1 MAPRRGEPRRGTP
14 SRLLVVGLANPG
26 AEYEGSRHN
35 VGGEVVREFC
45 RERGVT
51 LKVESRLRAWYATI
65 PTPEG
70 PVSLAVPTTFMN
82 ESGAAVAPL
91 VTRASLVDLSHL
103 VVVHDELDLEP
114 GRLQVKRGGGLAG
127 HNGLRS
133 ISSALATTDF
143 TRLRIGIGRPATKE
157 QVTDW
162 VLRRLSGAA
171 QRELRGDVERGAR
184 ALEEIIEV
192 GPEGAQA
199 RVNGGL

>member
-1 MAPRRGEPRRGTP
+1 M
-14 SRLLVVGLANPG
+14 
-26 AEYEGSRHN
+26 
-35 VGGEVVREFC
+35 VREFC